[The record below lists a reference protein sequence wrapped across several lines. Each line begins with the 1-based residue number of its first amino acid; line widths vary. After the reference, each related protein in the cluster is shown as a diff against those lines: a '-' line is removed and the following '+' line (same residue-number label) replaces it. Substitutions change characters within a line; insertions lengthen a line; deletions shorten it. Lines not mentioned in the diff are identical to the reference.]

1 MGTKRWGENAC
12 AKGVMGTKRSEE
24 GDWGQKG
31 RVWILQR
38 CIFFWR
44 IHMKK
49 RHI

>member
-31 RVWILQR
+31 
-38 CIFFWR
+38 
-44 IHMKK
+44 KTE
-49 RHI
+49 